1 MAGAPG
7 GKKMQVD
14 NLLARKLDTFVR
26 LSSQELACIADLQ
39 SSPVHVERGKELVH
53 QGGEDHLAYI
63 LQAGWGCSFKLLPD
77 GGRQI
82 ITFPIPGDCV
92 GLRSVLL
99 RTADHSFSALTDVIV
114 SPVSVSRMISVF
126 AEYPHLGA
134 AVLWAT
140 SRDEAVVVEHLASLG
155 RRSALERTAHFFLE
169 LHERLQLVGL
179 ATHHEYSCPLSQFL
193 LADALGLSAIH
204 VNRVLRQLR
213 ERQLLTFQQHKVV
226 IHDAERLKELAG
238 YEQPERNE
246 VLERDRIGRTA
257 KH

>member
-1 MAGAPG
+1 
-7 GKKMQVD
+7 MQIN
-14 NLLARKLDTFVR
+14 NLLAKKLDTFVR
-26 LSSQELACIADLQ
+26 LSAQELACIEGLQ
-39 SSPVHVERGKELVH
+39 STPLHVARGKELVH
-53 QGGEDHLAYI
+53 QGDEGHVAYI

-99 RTADHSFSALTDVIV
+99 RAADHSFSALTDAIV
-114 SPVSVSRMISVF
+114 SPVSISRMLSVF
-126 AEYPHLGA
+126 AEFPHLGA

-169 LHERLQLVGL
+169 LHDRLQLVGL
-179 ATHHEYSCPLSQFL
+179 ASHREFSCPLSQFL

-226 IHDAERLKELAG
+226 IHDADRLKELAG
-238 YEQPERNE
+238 YEQPEQNE
-246 VLERDRIGRTA
+246 ILDRDRIGVAAR
-257 KH
+257 H

>member
-1 MAGAPG
+1 MR
-7 GKKMQVD
+7 VND
-14 NLLARKLDTFVR
+14 LLARKLNTFVR
-26 LSSQELACIADLQ
+26 LSARELACLDELQ
-39 SSPVHVERGKELVH
+39 SAPVHFDRGKELVH
-53 QGGEDHLAYI
+53 QGDEGHVAYI

-99 RTADHSFSALTDVIV
+99 RTADHSFSTLTDAIV
-114 SPVSVSRMISVF
+114 SSVSVPRMLKVF
-126 AEYPHLGA
+126 AEFPHLGA

-155 RRSALERTAHFFLE
+155 RRSALERMAHFFLE
-169 LHERLQLVGL
+169 LHDRLQLVGL
-179 ATHHEYSCPLSQFL
+179 ASRCEFSCPLSQFQ

-213 ERQLLTFQQHKVV
+213 ERQLLTFQKHKVV
-226 IHDAERLKELAG
+226 IHDTQRLKTLAG
-238 YEQPERNE
+238 YEQIEKNA
-246 VLERDRIGRTA
+246 VLDRDRIGGAA